1 MPAQALIRNLSKT
14 QIEAEIVKRRAQDLV
29 EVVQAGNSL
38 IVRCKDGGSG
48 TSVAGGAAALQAI
61 ADVDAKI
68 TREIAAAAAA
78 APAAAPSAPVA
89 SGQPVSVRR

>member
-14 QIEAEIVKRRAQDLV
+14 QVEAEIVRRRAQDLV
-29 EVVQAGNSL
+29 EIVQAGTSL
-38 IVRCKDGGSG
+38 IVRCKEGGSG
-48 TSVAGGAAALQAI
+48 TSVPGSPEALQAI

-68 TREIAAAAAA
+68 TREIAASGSSAASGAR
-78 APAAAPSAPVA
+78 PAPVV